1 LLSYSNDKIKELK
14 TNKDELNKG
23 FMKLF
28 ADYLLTK
35 QIISTNSNDIFSW
48 LGVDNQIDE
57 IKKFLSNVSYIDN
70 ILTLMKIF

>member
-70 ILTLMKIF
+70 ILTLISS

>member
-1 LLSYSNDKIKELK
+1 MLSYSNDKIKELK

-70 ILTLMKIF
+70 ILTLISS